1 MAVAY
6 DTVSVAPGGAAVSW
20 THTPT
25 GTPRG
30 ILVLCED
37 QGQNITGCTY
47 GGVSMTA
54 VSGSPNGK
62 DTGEQINLAAFF
74 LGSGIPT
81 GAQTVAISGT
91 LTEVFRGV
99 AISLTADDDT
109 EVVDTDVSI
118 NSDSLASPRA
128 TLSLGGR
135 TSFAAMVFGSG
146 VNNLTSTPV
155 LTGWS
160 GLDGYDS
167 GAQVAA
173 AAKYD
178 TIGST
183 DVTIGWD
190 QVADDAVA
198 IGVAIAQVAAAGGSF
213 QSAWARNSTIL
224 IQ

>member
-6 DTVSVAPGGAAVSW
+6 DAVSVAPGGAAVSW
-20 THTPT
+20 THAPT

-47 GGVSMTA
+47 GGVAMTA
-54 VSGSPNGK
+54 VPGSPAGK
-62 DTGEQINLAAFF
+62 ATGEAMNVAAFF
-74 LGSGIPT
+74 LGASIPT

-109 EVVDTDVSI
+109 EIVDTDTSI

-128 TLSLGGR
+128 TLSLSGR
-135 TSFAAMVFGSG
+135 TSFAAMVFASG
-146 VNNLTSTPV
+146 VNSLTSAPI

-160 GLDGYDS
+160 GLDGFDS
-167 GAQVAA
+167 GSQIAA

-178 TIGST
+178 TIDST

-190 QVADDAVA
+190 QVAEDAVA
-198 IGVAIAQVAAAGGSF
+198 IGVAIAQVEAAGGTF
-213 QSAWARNSTIL
+213 QVAWARHSTIL